1 MFKKFEI
8 NSTPA
13 CVGSFFTNRGG
24 VAVVG
29 VVDAVAGVVVVAGE
43 MPALQDRDCTRQRSV
58 VDNFRH
64 QDPVRA
70 AAAFVEHKFRWA

>member
-29 VVDAVAGVVVVAGE
+29 VVDAVAVVVVAGQ

-58 VDNFRH
+58 VENFRH
-64 QDPVRA
+64 QHPVRA
-70 AAAFVEHKFRWA
+70 AAAFVEHKFGWA